1 MDQFVDK
8 NYPNDKVI
16 KQLLAIDYYLQHK
29 VKPQNL
35 IIKDLERDE
44 KIKMIEELK
53 LNHHK
58 FRFIILKLNFD
69 FELFQR
75 ENSIKE
81 SPYNLVIQYNGT
93 GKAEIVKK
101 QEVLTVAN

>member
-1 MDQFVDK
+1 MDQFIDK
-8 NYPNDKVI
+8 QYPEDKVI

-35 IIKDLERDE
+35 IIKDLERDQ

-58 FRFIILKLNFD
+58 FRFIILKLSFD
-69 FELFQR
+69 FDVFQL
-75 ENSIKE
+75 ENTIKD
-81 SPYNLVIQYNGT
+81 SPFDLIIQYNGT
-93 GKAEIVKK
+93 GKAEIVQGNRK
-101 QEVLTVAN
+101 LALAN